1 MNINFIFIEIF
12 GQDLKPDG
20 TYSYRYES
28 SNGIAAN
35 ENGLGGYS
43 SGGSAQWISPEGI
56 PILLRYEA
64 DANGYR
70 AFGDHIPTA
79 HPIPDYILKS
89 IEENRIAAADRAAKG
104 IPDEYWCPKRLAN
117 EIE

>member
-1 MNINFIFIEIF
+1 MR
-12 GQDLKPDG
+12 PDG
-20 TYSYRYES
+20 TYNYRYES
-28 SNGIAAN
+28 SNGIAAS

-70 AFGDHIPTA
+70 AFGDHLPTA

-89 IEENRIAAADRAAKG
+89 IEQNRIAAADRAAKG
-104 IPDEYWCPKRLAN
+104 IPDEYWCPNLNDGQQWKFVKWFFVN
-117 EIE
+117 YVN